1 MQAQTC
7 ALIEFNRQVY
17 NQLFEDSRRFFRE
30 LDRRVK
36 AALVSIGIYNWAQ
49 QLTYQYNILYA
60 NSLGANGVQIGL
72 LNGLS
77 AIVASISSVPIGHA
91 VEKYTIKKTMLL
103 GITLDIISVTICIL
117 AGNWWILIPV
127 FILHGKLVRVIPLA
141 DVTFT
146 TFTEPH
152 RRSTVMGLSR
162 LVWGILNV
170 FTPIA
175 AAIIVAYFG
184 GINAQGIRPLYYVEG
199 ALYAVAFFVLAK
211 GMETTRSD
219 SNGEKSGSRGT
230 SLIQHYREFFK
241 DGKYLKRWI
250 AIRIVRDFAVG
261 LSVAF
266 IPLWMVNVKGATPY
280 IFGTAITLSVIVFFF
295 LSIPVGR
302 LADKIGRKKTFYLF
316 TPFYYLGTILLINA
330 PSPEYL
336 IIAAGLLGAGIG
348 GVGGTGGGIGGV
360 AFTPFITMFWET
372 APPEKRGRWF
382 GIEGLITG
390 LSTLPASII
399 AGILWEQ
406 GLMTE
411 VLLIPILLQA
421 LVVIPMLSTV
431 PDTLVSKQ

>member
-1 MQAQTC
+1 LLQG
-7 ALIEFNRQVY
+7 
-17 NQLFEDSRRFFRE
+17 SRGFFRE
-30 LDRRVK
+30 LDSRVK
-36 AALVSIGIYNWAQ
+36 TALVSMGIYNWAQ
-49 QLTYQYNILYA
+49 QLTYQYNVLYA

-72 LNGLS
+72 LTGFS
-77 AIVASISSVPIGHA
+77 AIVALIFSVPIGPA
-91 VEKYTIKKTMLL
+91 VEKYSIKKIMLV
-103 GITLDIISVTICIL
+103 GITLDIISVAICIL
-117 AGNWWILIPV
+117 AGNWWMLILV
-127 FILHGKLVRVIPLA
+127 FILHGKLIRVIPLA

-152 RRSTVMGLSR
+152 KRSTVMGLSR
-162 LVWGILNV
+162 VVWGILNV

-175 AAIIVAYFG
+175 AAIIVADFG

-199 ALYAVAFFVLAK
+199 ALYAVALFILAK
-211 GMETTRSD
+211 GIGTASRDIS
-219 SNGEKSGSRGT
+219 GEKSESRGI
-230 SLIQHYREFFK
+230 SLIQNYREFFR

-280 IFGTAITLSVIVFFF
+280 TFGASITLSVIVFFF
-295 LSIPVGR
+295 LSIPAGR
-302 LADKIGRKKTFYLF
+302 LADKIGRKKTFYVF
-316 TPFYYLGTILLINA
+316 TPFYFLGTILLIIA
-330 PSPEYL
+330 PTSEYL
-336 IIAAGLLGAGIG
+336 IVAAGLLGAGIG
-348 GVGGTGGGIGGV
+348 GVGGAGGGIGGV

-382 GIEGLITG
+382 GIEGLVTG
-390 LSTLPASII
+390 LVTLPASIV

-411 VLLIPILLQA
+411 VLLVPILLQA

-431 PDTLVSKQ
+431 PDTLISKR

>member
-1 MQAQTC
+1 
-7 ALIEFNRQVY
+7 L
-17 NQLFEDSRRFFRE
+17 LKDSRRFFGE
-30 LDRRVK
+30 LDRRVR
-36 AALVSIGIYNWAQ
+36 ATLVSIGIYNWAQ
-49 QLTYQYNILYA
+49 QLTYQYNVLYA
-60 NSLGANGVQIGL
+60 NSLGANGIQIGL

-77 AIVASISSVPIGHA
+77 AIIASISSVPIGPA
-91 VEKYTIKKTMLL
+91 VEKYSIKKIMLL
-103 GITLDIISVTICIL
+103 GITFDIISVTICIL
-117 AGNWWILIPV
+117 AGNWWMLIPV
-127 FILHGKLVRVIPLA
+127 FILHGKLIRVIPLA

-175 AAIIVAYFG
+175 AAVIVADFG
-184 GINAQGIRPLYYVEG
+184 GINAQGIRPLYYVEA
-199 ALYAVAFFVLAK
+199 ALYAVAFFILAK
-211 GMETTRSD
+211 GMGTTS
-219 SNGEKSGSRGT
+219 SIAKGEESGST
-230 SLIQHYREFFK
+230 DINLIQHYREFFK

-280 IFGTAITLSVIVFFF
+280 IFGTSITLSVVIFLF
-295 LSIPVGR
+295 LSIPAGR
-302 LADKIGRKKTFYLF
+302 LADKIGRKKTFYLL
-316 TPFYYLGTILLINA
+316 TPFYYLGTILLISA
-330 PSPEYL
+330 PNPECV

-348 GVGGTGGGIGGV
+348 GVGGAGGGIGGV

-382 GIEGLITG
+382 GLEGLIAG
-390 LSTLPASII
+390 LVTLPASII

-431 PDTLVSKQ
+431 PDTLISKPKR